1 MLSMFPG
8 RPSQLE
14 TYTYGPSGPG
24 IVKGAT
30 VQSGLIRKS
39 GPWEERIGAGRP
51 EAPVSR
57 RREALCGLRPGSGGL
72 SPGASKQ
79 RDRGDMARS
88 PIHSFTAEAPSV
100 SRPLGTEHRL
110 TGRDGP
116 LPICLCLSSPRRN
129 KRPTRS
135 RGSEMPAGSEFLPG
149 AGSADSGQDNSCPH
163 QNAKPSL
170 QAHGVCV
177 CVCVRARA
185 RAGACPHAHLPGIC
199 PQRLSCR
206 VCPCG

>member
-1 MLSMFPG
+1 M
-8 RPSQLE
+8 
-14 TYTYGPSGPG
+14 
-24 IVKGAT
+24 
-30 VQSGLIRKS
+30 QSGLLRKS

-57 RREALCGLRPGSGGL
+57 RREALCGLGPGSGGL

-129 KRPTRS
+129 ERPTRG

-149 AGSADSGQDNSCPH
+149 AGSADSGQDNSRPHHTPRPRRPH

-170 QAHGVCV
+170 QAHGVRVCV
-177 CVCVRARA
+177 CVCRCMPTCTFAR
-185 RAGACPHAHLPGIC
+185 HLPTTLVMQGL
-199 PQRLSCR
+199 PLWLR
-206 VCPCG
+206 GEGDAHGK